1 MTDDSDSCLKSTTN
15 GAWKGFTCSDAKEY
29 CTDLSWEKDTS
40 RCCPTTCKNSFP
52 FDNVKCEA
60 SDSYGTC
67 TYPNDAQCPST
78 GRVSSI

>member
-15 GAWKGFTCSDAKEY
+15 GAWNGFTCSDTKEY

-52 FDNVKCEA
+52 FDNVKQGWSE
-60 SDSYGTC
+60 DIF
-67 TYPNDAQCPST
+67 AQYFRNFHFT
-78 GRVSSI
+78 NGY